1 MIMKKFKIN
10 SITQGLILMTLGFI
24 ADTYLLGFMLYF
36 FRIENFIFI
45 VIFIIIDIMILCT
58 INQLIKEK
66 NKK

>member
-1 MIMKKFKIN
+1 
-10 SITQGLILMTLGFI
+10 MTLGFI

-58 INQLIKEK
+58 INQLIKEQNK
-66 NKK
+66 NE

>member
-1 MIMKKFKIN
+1 MKKFKID

-24 ADTYLLGFMLYF
+24 ADTYLLSFMLYF

-58 INQLIKEK
+58 INQLIKERNK
-66 NKK
+66 NE